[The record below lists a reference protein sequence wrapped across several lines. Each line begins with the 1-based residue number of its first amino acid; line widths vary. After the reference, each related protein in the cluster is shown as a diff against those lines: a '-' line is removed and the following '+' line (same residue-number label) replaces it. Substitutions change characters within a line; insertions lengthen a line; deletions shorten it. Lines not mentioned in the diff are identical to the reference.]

1 MESLEF
7 GSRKQ
12 PWTSESSPSNGTG
25 STSLRSIST
34 SSFLSSRKRAKNDHS
49 SNQMLLCKLNDP
61 NAPALMDVAIADFLH
76 SHCLPFSLADDKK
89 LMRVVEVARTLGPNY
104 NPPSRQDIG
113 GKYLDALYQNSWKQQ
128 MATLLSEARIFGVTV
143 FGDGA
148 TIKTVP
154 LVNVLAAGVNNPFA
168 LLDIADCTE
177 HLQAGGKKDAKHIA
191 NIVKPL
197 IELMEGEVDVHK
209 KKLRGIVD
217 LVFFDG
223 ASNVQNAGEILRAYN
238 PRITVGHGAE
248 HVVSLFFSDVYT
260 KVSEFRKISDF
271 AKKVRNIF
279 GSTRH
284 SPKAIFEKYSRQHN
298 KGIFL
303 GFIKPSECRMAGEHI
318 ALLRLLRLKD
328 ALRSTIMSKEFIDL
342 RIFHADCNVLMNP
355 DFWNVLFV
363 MARALY
369 APMRVLRLADQK
381 VPAMDK
387 LYYYV
392 LQTDRMLPLY
402 IADAEKITAKFFSG
416 HTLVAMER
424 NSSAG
429 LGKNDTSDED
439 EDDGYNED
447 DGDNF
452 GEVLPSSDDED
463 SDDDEQQVSICVSSL
478 HWLKILTF
486 DVVFIFYLL
495 LL

>member
-1 MESLEF
+1 MESSEF

-12 PWTSESSPSNGTG
+12 PWTSESSPSNDTG
-25 STSLRSIST
+25 RTSLRSIST

-209 KKLRGIVD
+209 KKL
-217 LVFFDG
+217 
-223 ASNVQNAGEILRAYN
+223 
-238 PRITVGHGAE
+238 
-248 HVVSLFFSDVYT
+248 
-260 KVSEFRKISDF
+260 
-271 AKKVRNIF
+271 
-279 GSTRH
+279 
-284 SPKAIFEKYSRQHN
+284 
-298 KGIFL
+298 
-303 GFIKPSECRMAGEHI
+303 
-318 ALLRLLRLKD
+318 
-328 ALRSTIMSKEFIDL
+328 
-342 RIFHADCNVLMNP
+342 
-355 DFWNVLFV
+355 
-363 MARALY
+363 
-369 APMRVLRLADQK
+369 
-381 VPAMDK
+381 
-387 LYYYV
+387 
-392 LQTDRMLPLY
+392 
-402 IADAEKITAKFFSG
+402 
-416 HTLVAMER
+416 
-424 NSSAG
+424 
-429 LGKNDTSDED
+429 
-439 EDDGYNED
+439 
-447 DGDNF
+447 
-452 GEVLPSSDDED
+452 
-463 SDDDEQQVSICVSSL
+463 
-478 HWLKILTF
+478 
-486 DVVFIFYLL
+486 
-495 LL
+495 